1 MEGRGGRTLLNSR
14 PVNPLI
20 GKLSERLLDAGLAGT
35 RTSHGA
41 ENNLYKIG
49 LLLEHDGTNT
59 FGMEDLLR
67 DVTFE
72 EAYEAV
78 TYQIGNPPDREENEG
93 RGCIDPARTAAGL
106 AEAGARIGDVARAG
120 GRLVF
125 ATGHPGAMILYYLG
139 LARWAEELGGELVTA
154 QTRGRYQRGISLDW
168 AGPVGTL
175 GDGASLFH
183 THDPE
188 PMRDVLREAGQ
199 VDLVVAD
206 HGFAGAAIAAGIPTV
221 VVMDT
226 NDPAFAVVAS
236 RGADVTVVPMD
247 DNRPLNSYSAALHVL
262 EGGAGLAFSDRRSAF
277 RQKPEG

>member
-1 MEGRGGRTLLNSR
+1 
-14 PVNPLI
+14 VNPPAAQCAEQLI
-20 GKLSERLLDAGLAGT
+20 EAGVTGT
-35 RTSHGA
+35 CTSHGA

-49 LLLEHDGTNT
+49 LLLEHDESNT
-59 FGMEDLLR
+59 FGMQDLLR
-67 DVTFE
+67 DVDFD
-72 EAYEAV
+72 EAYDAV
-78 TYQIGNPPDREENEG
+78 AYQIGNPPDREENPG

-106 AEAGARIGDVARAG
+106 LEAGRRIGEVARVG

-125 ATGHPGAMILYYLG
+125 ATGHPGAMILYYLR
-139 LARWAEELGGELVTA
+139 LARWAEVLGGELVTA
-154 QTRGRYQRGISLDW
+154 RARGRYQKGVSLDW

-188 PMRDVLREAGQ
+188 PMRDVLRQTGP

-206 HGFAGAAIAAGIPTV
+206 HGFAGAAIAAGVPTV

-226 NDPAFAVVAS
+226 NDPAFAVVAT

-247 DNRPLNSYSAALHVL
+247 DNRPLNAYAAALDVL
-262 EGGAGLAFSDRRSAF
+262 EGGV
-277 RQKPEG
+277 